1 MEMIREERHTRSQDA
16 PSCRRCVLRNR
27 HRSLV
32 LLMASEKNLQ
42 VFGEYSMKDGLLG
55 IASAVRIRAVSSP
68 GVKEHWT
75 ALATESDVE
84 QTSARFRFGSAK
96 ELRRHSHSDGVL
108 AGPANVGCGS
118 IVGSLFLIG
127 CWSRFNKIPSIED
140 GYFEQSGANF
150 EGNTVRWGVFKTS
163 TPACNPKEK
172 GGLFSRPEL
181 RGKDL
186 NLRPLGYEP
195 EF

>member
-1 MEMIREERHTRSQDA
+1 MTHGPQDA
-16 PSCRRCVLRNR
+16 PSCRRCVFRNR

-32 LLMASEKNLQ
+32 LLMASEKSLQ
-42 VFGEYSMKDGLLG
+42 VFGQYSIKDGLLG
-55 IASAVRIRAVSSP
+55 IAWAVRIRAVSSP

-84 QTSARFRFGSAK
+84 QTSARFRFSSAK
-96 ELRRHSHSDGVL
+96 ELRRHSHSDVVGR
-108 AGPANVGCGS
+108 PANVGCGS
-118 IVGSLFLIG
+118 IVGSLFRIG
-127 CWSRFNKIPSIED
+127 CWSRFKKITSIED

-172 GGLFSRPEL
+172 GGLFSRPGL
-181 RGKDL
+181 RGE
-186 NLRPLGYEP
+186 GFEP
-195 EF
+195 PTFGL